1 MNSSDLYWKWPVFHG
16 SLGILRTRRMRF
28 TVFFSSDRLERQ
40 YCKPVQMGHG
50 LHLVG
55 RPWGHAKCEWM
66 PLVLDGFGWF
76 WASKLEVSCSG
87 NAVWQFE
94 SPLSD
99 CCTRKGSLRTT
110 RSIQGKLGGHAMPC
124 HGIIWS
130 FNVVHF
136 VWEGQQKH
144 VCHHVSH
151 WETLPSCLVWTCVN
165 GGPCSHSRLQNLRSS
180 SFVLGDRVGQWAR
193 NLGAWHDTRTGG
205 TRWDVL
211 NLTTWWCWPSKG
223 MQSDAN
229 MILINLWNSLN
240 FHICISLNHFCGPYS
255 CKMYQTNVVNS
266 C

>member
-1 MNSSDLYWKWPVFHG
+1 MTSFSWIPWYFKNSTHEIHGIFLIWQAGEAVLQASPDGTWTALGWKA
-16 SLGILRTRRMRF
+16 
-28 TVFFSSDRLERQ
+28 
-40 YCKPVQMGHG
+40 MG
-50 LHLVG
+50 
-55 RPWGHAKCEWM
+55 PCEM
-66 PLVLDGFGWF
+66 PMDATGFGWF
-76 WASKLEVSCSG
+76 WVVLGIKVRSFLFRERSL
-87 NAVWQFE
+87 AVWITVVRLLHSERIAPNYKKHSRQAWR
-94 SPLSD
+94 P
-99 CCTRKGSLRTT
+99 C
-110 RSIQGKLGGHAMPC
+110 HPC